1 MNRPVCNNLINSGG
15 ASGPLFSYKH
25 PLNQVGNV
33 MSISAVAGWN
43 GRLVYGDFTTGQI
56 FSLAPDGT
64 DQRLIQ
70 GDSSECVGCMGCTGA
85 TARARGA
92 AARALRDCRQ

>member
-1 MNRPVCNNLINSGG
+1 MNKPVCNNLINSGA

-56 FSLAPDGT
+56 FSLAPDGS

-70 GDSSECVGCMGCTGA
+70 GDSSECADARRLQRLPEETDGWDA
-85 TARARGA
+85 ANTA
-92 AARALRDCRQ
+92 